1 MSTSGSF
8 LKGIKAVIFDIYGT
22 LLISGSGDVGTA
34 IEAGSTEAFAEALRR
49 LGIGNIQNES
59 VVRIKKL
66 FFDLIE
72 EDHSKLWADGYP
84 FPEVDIIRI
93 WTEIFTDSELIS
105 ISPELEAL
113 EPSIAAATYESI
125 VNPVNI
131 MPGADIL
138 LNKLKN
144 AGLSLG
150 IISNAQFYTP
160 IVFELSFGAGFDQ
173 YDFDPSLCLFSYHER
188 RAKPDSFLFDKMSAA
203 LGKLGI
209 SPAEAVFIGN
219 DMLKDIMPASATG
232 YKTALFA
239 GDKRS
244 LRLRKDHDACS
255 NIKPDVIVTNLLD
268 LFDFIQEG

>member
-22 LLISGSGDVGTA
+22 LLISGSGDVGTTL
-34 IEAGSTEAFAEALRR
+34 EAGSTAAFTEALMR

-72 EDHSKLWADGYP
+72 EDHSKLRADGYP

-113 EPSIAAATYESI
+113 APSIAAATYESI

-138 LNKLKN
+138 LNKLKKRRSESRN
-144 AGLSLG
+144 NFQRAIL
-150 IISNAQFYTP
+150 YT
-160 IVFELSFGAGFDQ
+160 D
-173 YDFDPSLCLFSYHER
+173 
-188 RAKPDSFLFDKMSAA
+188 
-203 LGKLGI
+203 
-209 SPAEAVFIGN
+209 
-219 DMLKDIMPASATG
+219 
-232 YKTALFA
+232 
-239 GDKRS
+239 
-244 LRLRKDHDACS
+244 RL
-255 NIKPDVIVTNLLD
+255 
-268 LFDFIQEG
+268 